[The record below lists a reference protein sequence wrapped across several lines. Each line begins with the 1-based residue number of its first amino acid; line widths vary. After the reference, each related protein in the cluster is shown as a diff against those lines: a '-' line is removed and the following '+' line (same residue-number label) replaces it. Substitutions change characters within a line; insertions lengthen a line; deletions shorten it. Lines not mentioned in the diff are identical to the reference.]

1 MTKDVETVEFVSGT
15 CVPVRGN
22 DVDTDQIIPAR
33 FLKVVTFDGL
43 GQFAFYDQRF
53 DDGVAPE
60 AQRDGGGE
68 TAGVKDHPFN
78 EDRFQNASILVVNA
92 NFGCGSS
99 REHAPQAL
107 KRWGIDALVGE
118 SFAEIFAGNCL
129 ALGVPT
135 VTASAD
141 DIEALQDHVDANP
154 DAEIEVDVAAET
166 VRYGA
171 PETEPVE
178 IDATETGATE
188 TDAPET
194 ETVEIDATVDEAQ
207 RRALVEGVW
216 DTTAL
221 LKSNANSVAETAED
235 LPYVEGESVGDEPT
249 GEEAD

>member
-15 CVPVRGN
+15 GVPVRGN

-60 AQRDGGGE
+60 EQRDGGGE

-107 KRWGIDALVGE
+107 KRWGIDAVVGE

-135 VTASAD
+135 VTASPD

-171 PETEPVE
+171 PETEP
-178 IDATETGATE
+178 
-188 TDAPET
+188 
-194 ETVEIDATVDEAQ
+194 VEIDATVDEAQ